1 MTSKI
6 YSLLP
11 WILRLNSTVLQKL
24 EFMDIDKLNKDFAE
38 IADKIN
44 ELDELAYS
52 DERYDDLEEELH
64 DLEDDFIDEFGDYL
78 EKAIAEVHEEFCPD
92 NDVLLP
98 IAYFAKNYIRNQKD
112 NQGRYSYD
120 IEFGEGVPV
129 TVKQFGDQEVKLVLV
144 PGPTRLIVTVG
155 ETAKHVAWRAK

>member
-1 MTSKI
+1 
-6 YSLLP
+6 
-11 WILRLNSTVLQKL
+11 
-24 EFMDIDKLNKDFAE
+24 MDIDKLNKDFAE

-44 ELDELAYS
+44 ELDELDYS

-64 DLEDDFIDEFGDYL
+64 DLEDAFIEEFGEYL
-78 EKAIAEVHEEFCPD
+78 EAAIEGVHDEFCPD